1 VGEGERPA
9 GERPAAAAVC
19 AVHDS
24 TGPNIRKNRIPN
36 PIRVGNPCLAEN
48 RSCVSGT
55 AEYLVNLGRHD
66 EIVLGRHDE
75 IVLMQSLNLLG
86 L

>member
-9 GERPAAAAVC
+9 GERPTAAAVC
-19 AVHDS
+19 AVHNS
-24 TGPNIRKNRIPN
+24 TDPNIRKKSHNKPN
-36 PIRVGNPCLAEN
+36 SRRKSFLAEN
-48 RSCVSGT
+48 PSSDSGT

-66 EIVLGRHDE
+66 EIVL
-75 IVLMQSLNLLG
+75 MQSLNLLG